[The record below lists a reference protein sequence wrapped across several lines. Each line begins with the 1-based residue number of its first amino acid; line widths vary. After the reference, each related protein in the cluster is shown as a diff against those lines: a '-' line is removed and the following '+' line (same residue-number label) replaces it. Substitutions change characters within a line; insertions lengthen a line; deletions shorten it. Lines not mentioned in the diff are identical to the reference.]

1 MSNDSLFSA
10 AAVLARARSF
20 GNSGVTLTQ
29 TVIHIHEG
37 GRKDGRTGAKATG
50 TAAAAPQP
58 PTPPRVGLR
67 TSRTHLLRTR
77 EGAPVRFVVLLGG
90 KVRLAVF

>member
-20 GNSGVTLTQ
+20 GNRGVTLTQ

-50 TAAAAPQP
+50 TAAAAAAYAAGWAAYAAYALDAY
-58 PTPPRVGLR
+58 T
-67 TSRTHLLRTR
+67 
-77 EGAPVRFVVLLGG
+77 
-90 KVRLAVF
+90 

>member
-1 MSNDSLFSA
+1 MSNDSLFSAA

-50 TAAAAPQP
+50 TAAAAAAYAAAGWAAYAAYALDAY
-58 PTPPRVGLR
+58 T
-67 TSRTHLLRTR
+67 
-77 EGAPVRFVVLLGG
+77 
-90 KVRLAVF
+90 

>member
-37 GRKDGRTGAKATG
+37 GRKDGRTGAGAKATG
-50 TAAAAPQP
+50 TAAAAAAYAAA
-58 PTPPRVGLR
+58 RW
-67 TSRTHLLRTR
+67 
-77 EGAPVRFVVLLGG
+77 AAYVVYA
-90 KVRLAVF
+90 LAAYT

>member
-1 MSNDSLFSA
+1 MNLDFTNRVERLGTACPPTACSPPP
-10 AAVLARARSF
+10 ARPRSF

-50 TAAAAPQP
+50 TAAAAAAYAAGWAAYAYAAYALDAY
-58 PTPPRVGLR
+58 T
-67 TSRTHLLRTR
+67 
-77 EGAPVRFVVLLGG
+77 
-90 KVRLAVF
+90 

>member
-37 GRKDGRTGAKATG
+37 GRKDGRTGAKATD
-50 TAAAAPQP
+50 TAAAAAAYAA
-58 PTPPRVGLR
+58 GW
-67 TSRTHLLRTR
+67 
-77 EGAPVRFVVLLGG
+77 AAYVVYA
-90 KVRLAVF
+90 LAAYT